1 MSELENKRGFV
12 GFFISIDLINDQSLN
27 WTDRILFCEIE
38 ALEKGSG
45 CYASNKYFSDFLN
58 ITERAVQKSLAKLK
72 QQGYI
77 ITDSFNGRYRT
88 LSIVKNARTKV
99 HVRHEQK
106 FMSDMNKRS
115 LTPYIDIV
123 DKNINITRESQI
135 KDIATFLPQDLNL
148 TLDEKKLRMNLIRE
162 ELFKDNNIL
171 ESLARRIRCDI
182 AKAKLLTTEFC
193 DDIWAKEDI
202 YKSFVDIRRHL
213 VNWANARYNK
223 QV

>member
-12 GFFISIDLINDQSLN
+12 GFFISIELINDQELN

-38 ALEKGSG
+38 ALEKGEG
-45 CYASNKYFSDFLN
+45 CFASNKYFADFLN

-88 LSIVKNARTKV
+88 LSIVKKARTKV
-99 HVRHEQK
+99 HSRHEQK
-106 FMSDMNKRS
+106 FVADMNKSS
-115 LTPYIDIV
+115 LTPSIDIV
-123 DKNINITRESQI
+123 DKNIYITRESQI
-135 KDIATFLPQDLNL
+135 KNIATFLPSELNL
-148 TLDEKKLRMNLIRE
+148 NLDEKKLRMNLIRE
-162 ELFKDNNIL
+162 ELFKDNNII

-182 AKAKLLTTEFC
+182 AKAKLLASEFC